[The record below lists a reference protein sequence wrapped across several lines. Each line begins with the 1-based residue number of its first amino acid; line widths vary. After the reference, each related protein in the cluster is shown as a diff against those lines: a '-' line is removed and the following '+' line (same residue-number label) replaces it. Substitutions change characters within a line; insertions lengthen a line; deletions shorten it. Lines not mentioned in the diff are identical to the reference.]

1 MGARTRVLDG
11 CEVKKLE
18 PRKAKAGGNIIAE
31 DQSHRSHGRRRNS
44 GKVFGKLPTKDQG
57 LWREETEISFWAIQ

>member
-1 MGARTRVLDG
+1 MVVR
-11 CEVKKLE
+11 
-18 PRKAKAGGNIIAE
+18 GGSRSWNPGRQRQEGTIIAE

-57 LWREETEISFWAIQ
+57 LWREETEISFWAIK